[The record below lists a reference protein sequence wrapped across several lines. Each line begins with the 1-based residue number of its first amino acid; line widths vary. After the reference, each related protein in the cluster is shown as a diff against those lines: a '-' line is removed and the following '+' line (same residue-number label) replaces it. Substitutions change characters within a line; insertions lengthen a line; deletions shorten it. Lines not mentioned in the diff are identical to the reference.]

1 MLVTADRDQLM
12 AEADDCFSARDFEG
26 AAEGYRRAAEL
37 DGSFVT
43 AWYNLG
49 VALLHSGDR
58 AGGMAML
65 GADGTRVL
73 GGPAHGFYQ
82 RAVEAFS
89 RAVALDPKHNRAL
102 VMRAFT
108 HFNMVDDVRGRAD
121 LEAAVALG
129 DPVAARELEK
139 RFGK

>member
-1 MLVTADRDQLM
+1 MTDERDAVM
-12 AEADDCFSARDFEG
+12 GEGDDCFQERDFEG
-26 AAEGYRRAAEL
+26 AAAKYRRAAEL
-37 DGSFVT
+37 DDSFVT

-49 VALLHSGDR
+49 VSLLHRGDQV
-58 AGGMAML
+58 GGMAML

-73 GGPAHGFYQ
+73 GGPAHGYYQ
-82 RAVEAFS
+82 GAVEAFS

-129 DPVAARELEK
+129 DQVAARELEK
-139 RFGK
+139 RFGQK